1 MHRIRRSWLPVAAA
15 VLAVLVAFPSV
26 ASPAA
31 AATSTWKSKCETRI
45 RTSASLSARTIKVIA
60 SGTSVTSTG
69 TVTGGSY
76 RADCGGWVS
85 GNTWLKITA
94 INGKS
99 TSSLFGRSAV
109 YAAAKLFKSVSTT
122 TTTTWYANCEVRLRK
137 SSSTSA
143 STRAIIG
150 SDTAVSVS
158 GKVTGGSW
166 KADCR
171 SSVSGN
177 TWLKI
182 TAVGGK
188 SVSSL
193 YGVSVLYA
201 ASGLFRSAST
211 STTGSREGIDVS
223 HWQGWIDWARVRNA
237 GKSFVYAKAT
247 EGIGWKDASYDRNK
261 SGAMGQGLKFGAYHF
276 ARPTNDPVREA
287 DWFVDTMGLKRGM
300 LVPALDIE
308 VTDGLG
314 PTALTS
320 WVKAW
325 LQRVYSWTGARAA
338 IYTSPSFWRDKLNNT
353 RWFADNGYRVLWVA
367 NWCTSSPSV
376 PADNWGG
383 RSWTF
388 WQYTDSGTVP
398 GISGRVDL
406 NRYRFS
412 SFDAVTY

>member
-1 MHRIRRSWLPVAAA
+1 MLRIRRPWLPVAASI
-15 VLAVLVAFPSV
+15 LAVLVAFPSV
-26 ASPAA
+26 ASPAD
-31 AATSTWKSKCETRI
+31 AATSTWKSNCETRV
-45 RTSASLSARTIKVIA
+45 RTSPWLSARTIKIIA
-60 SGTSVTSTG
+60 SGASVTSTG

-99 TSSLFGRSAV
+99 TSSLFGRSVV
-109 YAAAKLFKSVSTT
+109 YAAAKLFKSVAATT
-122 TTTTWYANCEVRLRK
+122 TATWYANCDVRLRK

-143 STRAIIG
+143 STRAIIDG
-150 SDTAVSVS
+150 DTAVSVS

-166 KADCR
+166 KADCGTD
-171 SSVSGN
+171 VSGN
-177 TWLKI
+177 TWFKI

-193 YGVSVLYA
+193 YGVSVVYA
-201 ASGLFRSAST
+201 ATGLFRSTAT
-211 STTGSREGIDVS
+211 STTGYREGIDVS
-223 HWQGWIDWARVRNA
+223 HWQGWIDWVKVRNA

-300 LVPALDIE
+300 LLPALDIE

-325 LQRVYSWTGARAA
+325 LQRVYNRTGAKAA
-338 IYTSPSFWRDKLNNT
+338 IYTSPSFWRDKLSNS

-367 NWCTSSPSV
+367 NWGTSSPSV
-376 PADNWGG
+376 PADDWGG

-388 WQYTDSGTVP
+388 WQYTSDGTVP

-406 NRYRFS
+406 NRYRYS